1 MSSAYGA
8 EYFEHSC
15 GLPYKRSEPHWLHF
29 FGRIA
34 DEIVAQLAPRRV
46 LDAGCAKGFLVEAL
60 RDRGVEAFGVDLSPY
75 AISEV
80 REDIRPF
87 CWVADI
93 AEPLTPAPG
102 RSAAPAGAGEGY
114 DLITCI
120 EVLEHLPEQMGLA
133 AIRNLAARTEIIL
146 FSSTPSDFAE
156 RTHVNVRPVSWWL
169 RAFRDAGFAPDPRL
183 DASFV
188 APHAMLLR
196 KAGTP
201 PSDEF
206 LELFARN

>member
-34 DEIVAQLAPRRV
+34 DEIVAQLSPRRV

-60 RDRGVEAFGVDLSPY
+60 RDRGVAAFGFDISDY
-75 AISEV
+75 AIGEV
-80 REDIRPF
+80 RDDIRPY

-93 AEPLTPAPG
+93 AE
-102 RSAAPAGAGEGY
+102 SVSEHY

-120 EVLEHLPEQMGLA
+120 EVLEHLPEERALV
-133 AIRNLAARTEIIL
+133 AIHHLT
-146 FSSTPSDFAE
+146 
-156 RTHVNVRPVSWWL
+156 
-169 RAFRDAGFAPDPRL
+169 
-183 DASFV
+183 
-188 APHAMLLR
+188 
-196 KAGTP
+196 
-201 PSDEF
+201 
-206 LELFARN
+206 